1 MRVVSVVRV
10 VYGQVHDRGEQT
22 EDEAHEEKSQD
33 DLCGRALPHLLLTVE
48 RRMLVRRLDEL
59 SLMQQLED
67 LCVLSLELLS
77 VVDHRDATHVLTERG
92 AVEACKGR
100 LTSDPTHQS

>member
-48 RRMLVRRLDEL
+48 RRMLVRRPEALGGN
-59 SLMQQLED
+59 
-67 LCVLSLELLS
+67 LL
-77 VVDHRDATHVLTERG
+77 HRFLRRRRG
-92 AVEACKGR
+92 
-100 LTSDPTHQS
+100 

>member
-1 MRVVSVVRV
+1 M
-10 VYGQVHDRGEQT
+10 
-22 EDEAHEEKSQD
+22 AH
-33 DLCGRALPHLLLTVE
+33 
-48 RRMLVRRLDEL
+48 EL
-59 SLMQQLED
+59 SLLQQLED

-100 LTSDPTHQS
+100 LTSDPTQSDVISRDQT